1 MGNIV
6 WSTLP
11 DHQNAGDFGH
21 KIVKTYFGVQINV
34 TDRSGRCPECILRT
48 VRLKTKFITF
58 FKFCVDILSKRVQ
71 QILCILR
78 SRRIRL
84 WNVRVFETSTFETI
98 LQTSTDL
105 HFTSFQWIYMIILLM
120 RGTCVLYSPKYK
132 PLSTNTVFLS
142 QYFSILKNIY
152 FSEIVTPLRQNLQRS
167 LCLKMISHVWASQT
181 YLGEWRTPVPFI

>member
-1 MGNIV
+1 MGNIG

-21 KIVKTYFGVQINV
+21 KTWKTYFGVQIHV

-58 FKFCVDILSKRVQ
+58 FKFCIDILSKRVQ

-98 LQTSTDL
+98 LQTSTSL
-105 HFTSFQWIYMIILLM
+105 HFTSFQWIYMIIFLNERYGGPPFPQIGLGCPNM
-120 RGTCVLYSPKYK
+120 R
-132 PLSTNTVFLS
+132 N
-142 QYFSILKNIY
+142 YFQ
-152 FSEIVTPLRQNLQRS
+152 TQRS
-167 LCLKMISHVWASQT
+167 LKILA
-181 YLGEWRTPVPFI
+181 